1 MMCYRIDLGINS
13 HHTVKKQTCFLHC
26 LKDLLSHH
34 IIRPN
39 TTVEALCCQGALLR
53 LQFALI
59 TSGGSFEQFVS
70 YL

>member
-1 MMCYRIDLGINS
+1 M
-13 HHTVKKQTCFLHC
+13 FLHC

-59 TSGGSFEQFVS
+59 GVHQVVVLSNSSLTSELELESTFFGA
-70 YL
+70 L